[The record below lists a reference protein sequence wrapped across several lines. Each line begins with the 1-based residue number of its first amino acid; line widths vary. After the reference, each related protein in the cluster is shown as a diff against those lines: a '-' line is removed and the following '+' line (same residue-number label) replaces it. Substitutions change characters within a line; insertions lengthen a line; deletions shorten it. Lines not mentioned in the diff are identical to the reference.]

1 MKSCPVHRVGNRYYF
16 AEIRKRQP
24 RARLRRLRLQHA
36 PDAAGEIVGR
46 GAAALEYAGLLGG
59 YELGRIAEH
68 GGVVEA
74 DVHYD
79 GALRPGNHVR
89 GVEAAAEAGL
99 EHDDIAA
106 PLREVIER
114 ERRAELELGAGVGHA
129 PPPPRR
135 APCSTRRSPRPLCPR
150 RPRSCARLCARGGA
164 RCRAPCGIPRR

>member
-1 MKSCPVHRVGNRYYF
+1 MRYFSPLYMKFCPC
-16 AEIRKRQP
+16 
-24 RARLRRLRLQHA
+24 ARLRRLRLQHA

-89 GVEAAAEAGL
+89 GVEAAAEARL

-106 PLREVIER
+106 PLREVTER
-114 ERRAELELGAGVGHA
+114 
-129 PPPPRR
+129 
-135 APCSTRRSPRPLCPR
+135 
-150 RPRSCARLCARGGA
+150 
-164 RCRAPCGIPRR
+164 